1 MKKWIRYYRWQ
12 GLMLLTIVVLS
23 MSLLSCAEMMFYGQ
37 AVNGHWRLLDQRR
50 SVDDVL
56 ADPETAVELRQQL
69 QLARALREFASYKLL
84 LPNND
89 SYRSYTDVQRP
100 YVVYNVFAAPELSL
114 QAKSWCFPFAGCVG
128 YRGYFNLKEAEQFAT
143 QLSRQ
148 NQAHDVYVAGV
159 PAYSTL
165 GWFGDPLLNTF
176 MHWPEGRLA
185 ELIFH
190 ELAHQRLY
198 ITDDTPFNE
207 SFATAVGVLGTQL
220 WLQDK
225 PTQQQVYEQY
235 RRYRREFLT
244 MVLAAKNTLAQIYTS
259 NLSRAAKHNEK
270 ERVLNQLQQHYQVVK
285 QQQWQGYSGYD
296 HWFAELNNAKLTAL
310 SAYNHYV
317 PAFISL
323 YNSVDKDFDRFY
335 VKAAELGHLPYSQRE
350 QRLQALLQLAPTET
364 TKLVVTR

>member
-1 MKKWIRYYRWQ
+1 MKKWVVSYRWQ
-12 GLMLLTIVVLS
+12 GLMLLLIMGLS
-23 MSLLSCAEMMFYGQ
+23 TSLLSCADMLFYGQ
-37 AVNGHWRLLDQRR
+37 AVNGHWRLLEQRR
-50 SVDDVL
+50 SLDDVL

-89 SYRSYTDVQRP
+89 SYRSYTDVQQP

-114 QAKSWCFPFAGCVG
+114 QAQSWCFPFAGCVS
-128 YRGYFNLKEAEQFAT
+128 YRGYFNLADAEKFAT
-143 QLSRQ
+143 QFSRKG
-148 NQAHDVYVAGV
+148 HDIYVAGV

-198 ITDDTPFNE
+198 IPDDTSFNE

-225 PTQQQVYEQY
+225 PAQQQIYKQY
-235 RRYRREFLT
+235 RRYRREFLA
-244 MVLAAKNTLAQIYTS
+244 MVLAAKNTLAQVYTS
-259 NLSRAAKHNEK
+259 NLSQSAKRTEK
-270 ERVLNQLQQHYQVVK
+270 MRVLAALQQRYQAVK
-285 QQQWQGYSGYD
+285 QDQWQGYSGYD
-296 HWFAELNNAKLTAL
+296 RWFTNLNNAKLTAL

-323 YNSVDKDFDRFY
+323 FQSVEHDFARFY
-335 VKAAELGHLPYSQRE
+335 AKAAELGSLPYRQRE
-350 QRLQALLQLAPTET
+350 QRLQALLQLAPTDT
-364 TKLVVTR
+364 TQAVVTR